1 MGAKKGKKG
10 KKGKKKKGGVA
21 DTYEPTELAHVH
33 HCVLDSLQVKY
44 ADISERA
51 QSARAGENEKRY
63 KDLEMTKFEQD
74 AKKTSNDIMADMTR
88 QYKSTQEE
96 LTNTEKNLNQ
106 RVRENDKA
114 IEVLE
119 KDYETLKNL
128 KEKTEKEKDD

>member
-1 MGAKKGKKG
+1 
-10 KKGKKKKGGVA
+10 
-21 DTYEPTELAHVH
+21 
-33 HCVLDSLQVKY
+33 
-44 ADISERA
+44 
-51 QSARAGENEKRY
+51 
-63 KDLEMTKFEQD
+63 MTKFEQD

-106 RVRENDKA
+106 RVRENDKS